1 MSAMPEQEKL
11 KEEALEIV
19 ENSIENI
26 TKKANELKKECASLQ
41 QKHSVFT
48 FATIVG
54 GVMAPALVA
63 YTPNGYWK
71 LAAVIVTAIVAA
83 SASLRTAFKWGD
95 RYGTTALASIALE
108 ELASSTRLQ
117 IAKIANTVKQ
127 EFIYQELLTLNTNAL
142 QQMYNT
148 VREHLGKEM
157 AVVAQQIPAPAP
169 GATQGNTQGAKQSF
183 SA

>member
-1 MSAMPEQEKL
+1 M
-11 KEEALEIV
+11 
-19 ENSIENI
+19 
-26 TKKANELKKECASLQ
+26 
-41 QKHSVFT
+41 
-48 FATIVG
+48 
-54 GVMAPALVA
+54 
-63 YTPNGYWK
+63 
-71 LAAVIVTAIVAA
+71 
-83 SASLRTAFKWGD
+83 AFKWGD

-169 GATQGNTQGAKQSF
+169 TSR
-183 SA
+183 SSL

>member
-1 MSAMPEQEKL
+1 MSAMPEHDKL

-19 ENSIENI
+19 ETSIENI
-26 TKKANELKKECASLQ
+26 TQKANDLKKESTSLQ
-41 QKHSVFT
+41 TKHSVFV

-54 GVMAPALVA
+54 GVIAPALVT
-63 YTPNGYWK
+63 YTPNWYWK
-71 LAAVIVTAIVAA
+71 LAAIIVTAIVAA

-95 RYGTTALASIALE
+95 RYGNAALASLALE

-117 IAKIANTVKQ
+117 IAKIANTVKS

-157 AVVAQQIPAPAP
+157 AVVAQEIPVPAQ
-169 GATQGNTQGAKQSF
+169 AVTQGSTQGAKQLGQG
-183 SA
+183 